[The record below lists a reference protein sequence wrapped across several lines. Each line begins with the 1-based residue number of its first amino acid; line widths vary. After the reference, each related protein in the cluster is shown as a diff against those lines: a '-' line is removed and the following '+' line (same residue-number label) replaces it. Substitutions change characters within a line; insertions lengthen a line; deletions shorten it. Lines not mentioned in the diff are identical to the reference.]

1 MMKKIHFLLLISLL
15 LAACSDDDKEKQPAF
30 VTNITISDAG
40 KTFNPGDAV
49 TVKAD
54 GLQSGD
60 QIILDIYWPIA
71 DNPLFP
77 EGYSRYTRAV
87 TTEQTTNSITFLA
100 PGHWPASRV
109 EMFLERAGQ
118 LQPLGQISVADGQSP
133 EEPYL
138 YGITNSHA
146 IYTPTVPRGITRI
159 DLVTQEIS
167 EVIQFH
173 DDEDFHLAANIP
185 GTNILCGIREKDG
198 SSFIDGYDLCMHY
211 WCNPVERNAITICS
225 DFNNT
230 VSLEMAG
237 DKLLTYCSISY
248 PVYTRLNMPPI
259 HTPEIPLPDGLKPES
274 LSRYPGV
281 IADVHMLLSAN
292 NGDDTFSPVVVD
304 IAKEKMHC
312 YDPIKAEALIPFR
325 IMEPS
330 PENPNSLQCK
340 GGYIVS
346 RANGGDTQFC
356 LWDTTAGNLKA
367 QAYTNTVPAEV
378 RRLEKES
385 DYLQWEAML
394 KSPLDRSRMMVRDGM
409 VYYLPECFDQS
420 WKLRYLRTGLLLGE
434 WKKNRFEPSQA
445 VAMVL
450 QLREFSQSLSLTAID
465 ERSIRYL
472 KGETIFPDPEETLQ
486 KGWVLVGV
494 DGYPLGWA
502 KYTGSSLKNKYYPGW
517 RWQ

>member
-230 VSLEMAG
+230 GSRRYRHRQRKDALLRPHQGRSL
-237 DKLLTYCSISY
+237 
-248 PVYTRLNMPPI
+248 
-259 HTPEIPLPDGLKPES
+259 
-274 LSRYPGV
+274 
-281 IADVHMLLSAN
+281 
-292 NGDDTFSPVVVD
+292 DTFPD
-304 IAKEKMHC
+304 
-312 YDPIKAEALIPFR
+312 YGTIPR
-325 IMEPS
+325 KPK
-330 PENPNSLQCK
+330 Q
-340 GGYIVS
+340 
-346 RANGGDTQFC
+346 
-356 LWDTTAGNLKA
+356 
-367 QAYTNTVPAEV
+367 PAMQ
-378 RRLEKES
+378 RRLYRFPCQWWRYAILLMGYYCRKLERAFRHLPQRRTLRCHVL
-385 DYLQWEAML
+385 LQGRAD
-394 KSPLDRSRMMVRDGM
+394 K
-409 VYYLPECFDQS
+409 
-420 WKLRYLRTGLLLGE
+420 
-434 WKKNRFEPSQA
+434 
-445 VAMVL
+445 
-450 QLREFSQSLSLTAID
+450 
-465 ERSIRYL
+465 
-472 KGETIFPDPEETLQ
+472 ETLRA
-486 KGWVLVGV
+486 VCRL
-494 DGYPLGWA
+494 
-502 KYTGSSLKNKYYPGW
+502 S
-517 RWQ
+517 